1 MVLSLSR
8 FVVLVIAGYLHCP
21 DIDVAMI
28 APSAAS
34 IGALIIRTPLFF
46 APSRQWHSAK
56 HLELAASLAKDISNF
71 KAVAQYSR
79 QAAMMYQEVGRQ
91 AAGAEA
97 LTKGGRFCEDGD
109 TGIACELYMEAFE
122 LYQDDDTGGG
132 NAGSGGDAYRNC
144 SAMLIREKRWSEAVT
159 VLLKYG
165 QACQRSKSVNSQVR
179 CRPIPY
185 EDGYAYAPPTHF
197 PCCSPLTEFHETDLL
212 CAQRPVSRRL
222 EWETAA
228 DRLYRPTSA
237 LRFLFCFSLRRAI
250 DP

>member
-1 MVLSLSR
+1 
-8 FVVLVIAGYLHCP
+8 
-21 DIDVAMI
+21 MI

-185 EDGYAYAPPTHF
+185 EDGYAYAPPHIFLAAPRSQNFMRRTFYVRSGRYHDGW
-197 PCCSPLTEFHETDLL
+197 SGRQLLTVCTDPHLL
-212 CAQRPVSRRL
+212 CDFYFVFRCAAQSIRSASR
-222 EWETAA
+222 
-228 DRLYRPTSA
+228 TS
-237 LRFLFCFSLRRAI
+237 L
-250 DP
+250 P